1 MTLDVASHTDG
12 VTLSSL
18 FEGTSEEREH
28 ILEAL
33 RLLGALF
40 ERMAGGE
47 SLDTLIQKLKE
58 AATRILGD
66 EILKQWFDDL
76 LAYCRA
82 SLADVRYAHSEKAKK
97 ERKELRER
105 WEGMLEMEE
114 WKSVVEGVKSEVR
127 KAEGGLREDEGLK
140 AVREAQRR
148 LGNDLKEVA
157 GDEMLLCWRDFIRVY
172 LPRVLSKLKSLPI
185 PRYVWDVSTV
195 FEVLNVRLL

>member
-1 MTLDVASHTDG
+1 MTLDVASHPD

-18 FEGTSEEREH
+18 FEGTSEERGH

-33 RLLGALF
+33 RLLSALF

-185 PRYVWDVSTV
+185 PRYVWDVSTA
-195 FEVLNVRLL
+195 FEVLNFRLL